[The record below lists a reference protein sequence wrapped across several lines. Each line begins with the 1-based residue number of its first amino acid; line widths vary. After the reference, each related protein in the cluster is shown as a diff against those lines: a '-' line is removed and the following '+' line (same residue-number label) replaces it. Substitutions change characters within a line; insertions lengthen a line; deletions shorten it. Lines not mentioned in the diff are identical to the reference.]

1 MGCHEGLKIVIRVF
15 KILERM
21 PVFVRIKGSKKQ
33 NV

>member
-1 MGCHEGLKIVIRVF
+1 MGCQEGLKIVIRVF

-21 PVFVRIKGSKKQ
+21 PVLVKIKGPKKQ